1 MDALHVLARTTS
13 TSGLLLRCAAALA
26 GVAVIYFLIRAAAS
40 PLRSVPGPFASR
52 FSRLWYLQKVW
63 TGELPWLNVEL
74 HRRYGPVVRLAP
86 NEYSLDDPAAVKV
99 IYGLGTTFTKGP
111 WYTASGLPF
120 KKDWNMFQMP
130 ENDKHI
136 AIRKKLA
143 GLYTMSSLIKMES
156 QVDECID
163 VIETRFREFS
173 RAGTALDLQQW
184 MQCYAFDVIGNITVA
199 KRFGFL
205 DAGRDDSNIIRSLD
219 FFLIYAAR
227 VGIYPELHKFLF
239 IYGAAGIQGMVKI
252 IKFVRAEMDKY
263 TMNKPIGDNFFLAR
277 ALKLHREKPDYF
289 TDTEVYN
296 TAAANINAGS
306 DTTGISLTAVMW
318 NLLKHPESFAK
329 VCNIALSATTRY
341 SGMSPNLKLTE
352 DC

>member
-1 MDALHVLARTTS
+1 MGALHILARNTS
-13 TSGLLLRCAAALA
+13 TSALLLQCAAALA
-26 GVAVIYFLIRAAAS
+26 GIAVIYVLIRATAS
-40 PLRSVPGPFASR
+40 PLRSIPGPFATR

-63 TGELPWLNVEL
+63 TGELPRLNIQL

-163 VIETRFREFS
+163 VIETRFRELA

-239 IYGAAGIQGMVKI
+239 LYGAASVS
-252 IKFVRAEMDKY
+252 
-263 TMNKPIGDNFFLAR
+263 FF
-277 ALKLHREKPDYF
+277 
-289 TDTEVYN
+289 
-296 TAAANINAGS
+296 
-306 DTTGISLTAVMW
+306 
-318 NLLKHPESFAK
+318 
-329 VCNIALSATTRY
+329 
-341 SGMSPNLKLTE
+341 SPNLCSLECFRKCHLSTRSR
-352 DC
+352 